1 MNREGAFK
9 DLFDHLAE
17 SINSAK
23 ALDLGHV
30 EYLLKLAI
38 MEANQQAIDVPAPT
52 TELAAARDQEL
63 SCNQQH

>member
-1 MNREGAFK
+1 MTREVAFK

-23 ALDLGHV
+23 ALRLGHV

-38 MEANQQAIDVPAPT
+38 MEANQQAIEVPVPT
-52 TELAAARDQEL
+52 TELAAVWDQEL